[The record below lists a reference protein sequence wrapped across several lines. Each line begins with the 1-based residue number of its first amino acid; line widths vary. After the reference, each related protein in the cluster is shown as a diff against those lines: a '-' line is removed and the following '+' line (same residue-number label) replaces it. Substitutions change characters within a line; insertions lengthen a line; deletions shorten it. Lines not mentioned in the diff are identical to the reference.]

1 MSMKKSILLAA
12 ALVAASGGCAPWY
25 EPVVHNGEKL
35 PSRSEETI
43 ARARAEGEA
52 ERARLVEERE
62 RAEAAALAACAP
74 GICEAISRGE
84 LALGMSEAQVLA
96 ATRTTPDAWETRGSG
111 GTRVMS
117 GRAGERGPSD
127 AVAEVAYVT
136 LQDGRVRGYTYREHQ
151 GYRAVTSPADATL
164 RGRAAAQADAFL
176 REGDDFAVRG
186 ELGAALDRYD
196 RADVLRPGHLE
207 TTLRIARTLDKA
219 LRPLEALMRYQ
230 QFLHQMELER
240 IRAEGEAYAHLA
252 SAIAHARE
260 RVIVLEK
267 RR

>member
-1 MSMKKSILLAA
+1 MKKTILAA
-12 ALVAASGGCAPWY
+12 ALACVGTAVGGCAPWY
-25 EPVVHNGEKL
+25 ETVVHQGDKV
-35 PSRSEETI
+35 PTRSEETI
-43 ARARAEGEA
+43 ARARAEGET
-52 ERARLVEERE
+52 ERARLAEERE
-62 RAEAAALAACAP
+62 RVETAALAGCAP
-74 GICEAISRGE
+74 GLCEAIARGE
-84 LALGMSEAQVLA
+84 IALGMTGAQVLA
-96 ATRTTPDAWETRGSG
+96 ATRTTAEAWETRGSG
-111 GTRVMS
+111 RTQVMA
-117 GRAGERGPSD
+117 GRTGVRGPSD

-151 GYRAVTSPADATL
+151 GFRAVTSPADATL
-164 RGRAAAQADAFL
+164 AGRAAAQAEALL

-186 ELGAALDRYD
+186 YLDAALDRYD
-196 RADVLRPGHLE
+196 RADILRPGHPE

-240 IRAEGEAYAHLA
+240 IRAHGEAWRHMAN
-252 SAIAHARE
+252 AIAHARE